1 MKKVI
6 FICTGNTC
14 RSPMA
19 QGLFAAY
26 LAQRNVEDIAV
37 DSAGIFAVDGESASG
52 QAVRAVK
59 AFGVDLAG
67 HEAKKLSEHDVCAD
81 DILVAM
87 TRDHADMARL
97 VCPQCRHV
105 LTLSTEDISDPYG
118 GSQEVYDACAEEIW
132 AKLPA
137 LYERVRQR

>member
-19 QGLFAAY
+19 QGLLEKYCADRDLF
-26 LAQRNVEDIAV
+26 DIVA
-37 DSAGIFAVDGESASG
+37 DSAGIFAIDGEGASE
-52 QAVRAVK
+52 QAVRAVD
-59 AFGVDLAG
+59 AYGVDLSG
-67 HEAKKLSEHDVCAD
+67 HEAKKLSEDEVDTD

-97 VCPQCRHV
+97 ICPQCRHII
-105 LTLSTEDISDPYG
+105 TLKAEDVSDPYG
-118 GSQEVYDACAEEIW
+118 GSQQVYDACAGEIW
-132 AKLPA
+132 ASLPA
-137 LYERVRQR
+137 LVERVRAL